1 MSRTSAESSAL
12 SDSLAPVHPLG
23 NTAGMS
29 EQGDYEDCP
38 GKKRRPPSLRLL
50 ALIIIAGMYVLAV
63 VGFGLLL
70 LSFMVNFPAQD

>member
-1 MSRTSAESSAL
+1 
-12 SDSLAPVHPLG
+12 
-23 NTAGMS
+23 MS